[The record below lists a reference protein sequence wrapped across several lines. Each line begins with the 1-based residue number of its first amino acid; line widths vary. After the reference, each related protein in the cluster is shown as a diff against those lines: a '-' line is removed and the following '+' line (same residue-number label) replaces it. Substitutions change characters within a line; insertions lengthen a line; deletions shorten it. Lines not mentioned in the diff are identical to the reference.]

1 MRKRF
6 FDNSKKKKFA
16 LLQTAATVLFI
27 AIVIM
32 FNTGIYALA
41 EHYLWYID
49 MTEGQVFTLGEDT
62 KSILANVEKSS
73 DKEINIYFTVEPD
86 KVVST
91 SPYLYY
97 VYQTSLEMER
107 DFDNINVRCVDIV
120 KNPAFFKRFYTT
132 AAQDIYTTS
141 VVVSCGE
148 EFRLFNI
155 EAFFVNN
162 DDGSVWAYHGENKLV
177 SAILSMTQTAMPT
190 VAFTTAHGETVGAE
204 AAAFKSLFEDAGF
217 KVTDVDLSK
226 DDFSDDTRIV
236 VINDPVTDFAGI
248 ESDKANEIDKL
259 DAFLDDYGCL
269 MVFSDPKN
277 SGNLRNLSEF
287 LSEWGIAFTPDTHI
301 KDTENALSVD
311 GKAVIAGYDE
321 NTLGASL
328 YLDLAKLDTAP
339 RTVVRNAAPI
349 KLLFEADNA
358 LDGARV
364 ASPVLLTQES
374 AVAVKDGVETPA
386 PGEALMTVSREERIV
401 NNERYY
407 SYVIACGSAEYT
419 DASWLRS
426 QSFANR
432 DIIYNA
438 MQITGRERIISDI
451 KYKVLDD
458 TELIITTADA
468 NGWTVALTVALP
480 VVIAACGIVMH
491 VRRKYL

>member
-1 MRKRF
+1 MRRRF

-16 LLQTAATVLFI
+16 LLQTATTVLFI
-27 AIVIM
+27 AIVII

-41 EHYLWYID
+41 EHFLWYVD
-49 MTEGQVFTLGEDT
+49 MTEGQVFTLGNDT
-62 KSILANVEKSS
+62 KAILANVEKSS
-73 DKEINIYFTVEPD
+73 DKEINIYFTVAPD
-86 KVVST
+86 KVAAT

-107 DFDNINVRCVDIV
+107 DFKNINVECVDIV

-162 DDGSVWAYHGENKLV
+162 DDGSIWAYHGENKLV

-190 VAFTTAHGETVGAE
+190 VAFTTAHGETVGAD
-204 AAAFKSLFEDAGF
+204 AIAFKTLFEDAGF
-217 KVTDVDLSK
+217 KVVDIDLSK
-226 DDFSDDTRIV
+226 EDFADGTRIV
-236 VINDPVTDFAGI
+236 VINNPVTDFAGI

-269 MVFSDPKN
+269 MVFSDPKY

-301 KDTENALSVD
+301 KDSENSLSVD
-311 GKAVIAGYDE
+311 GKAVVAAYDE
-321 NTLGASL
+321 GSLGASL
-328 YLDLAKLDTAP
+328 YLDLAKLDTSP
-339 RTVVRNAAPI
+339 RTVVRNASPI
-349 KLLFEADNA
+349 KLLFDADNA
-358 LDGARV
+358 LDGTRV
-364 ASPVLLTQES
+364 ASPVLLTHDS

-386 PGEALMTVSREERIV
+386 GGEALMTVTREERIV
-401 NNERYY
+401 ENERYY
-407 SYVIACGSAEYT
+407 SYVMACGSAEYT
-419 DASWLRS
+419 KAEWLRS
-426 QSFANR
+426 KSFANS
-432 DIIYNA
+432 DIIFNA
-438 MQITGRERIISDI
+438 MQITGRERIVSDI

-458 TELIITTADA
+458 TELIVTTADA
-468 NGWTVALTVALP
+468 NGWTVALTVVLP
-480 VVIAACGIVMH
+480 VIIAACGIVVY
-491 VRRKYL
+491 VRRKNL